1 MSDTDTHSDAD
12 TDTANGNTTRA
23 ASRARLPHSE
33 AYALDDLIEVAPGS
47 VVSRT
52 LLRRGTGNIT
62 LFSFDTGEGLSE
74 HTAPFDA
81 FIQVV
86 SGAVELTIGGEPV
99 PATAGQVVVMPAD
112 VPHSVLATEP
122 LKMLLVMIRD
132 PKPQG

>member
-1 MSDTDTHSDAD
+1 MTIEDKP
-12 TDTANGNTTRA
+12 RA
-23 ASRARLPHSE
+23 GVLPHSE
-33 AYALDDLIEVAPGS
+33 AHRLADVLEVVPGS

-52 LLRRGTGNIT
+52 LLRRDLGNIT

-86 SGAVELTIGGEPV
+86 AGAVELTIGGEPV
-99 PATAGQVVVMPAD
+99 AAKAGDVVVMPAD
-112 VPHSVLATEP
+112 VPHAVLATEP

-132 PKPQG
+132 PAPQA